1 MSEAES
7 KWGDERFWRDY
18 ARVLKELNDLV
29 AEDHN
34 LKGVR
39 LVAAYFDRRNQWNIA
54 DAIMST
60 GRPKRGQLSRKQ
72 YARLWR
78 HGEDGGLYLLSFLL
92 EDKSYRGVRQRELY
106 RLVESVMKNRGLSP
120 SEAAWHVERIS
131 APKVD
136 HAQVLRAWE
145 REKANRLKY

>member
-1 MSEAES
+1 MIEAES

-18 ARVLKELNDLV
+18 ARVLKELNDLI

-39 LVAAYFDRRNQWNIA
+39 LVAAYFDRRNQWDIA

-72 YARLWR
+72 YGRLWR
-78 HGEDGGLYLLSFLL
+78 DGEDGGLYLLSFLL

-120 SEAAWHVERIS
+120 SEAAWRVERTS
-131 APKVD
+131 TPKVD

>member
-1 MSEAES
+1 MSESYS

-18 ARVLKELNDLV
+18 SSVLKELTHLV
-29 AEDHN
+29 KENPN
-34 LKGVR
+34 LREVR
-39 LVAAYFDRRNQWNIA
+39 LAAQYFERRNQWDVA

-78 HGEDGGLYLLSFLL
+78 QGEDGGLYLLSFLL

-106 RLVESVMKNRGLSP
+106 RLVELIMKNRGLTP
-120 SEAAWHVERIS
+120 AEAAWHVERTS
-131 APKVD
+131 VPTVD
-136 HAQVLRAWE
+136 HAQVLRAWT
-145 REKANRLKY
+145 REKANQFKS

>member
-1 MSEAES
+1 MSEA
-7 KWGDERFWRDY
+7 KARWGDNRFWQDY
-18 ARVLKELNDLV
+18 ARVLNELKYLV
-29 AEDHN
+29 AKDPN
-34 LKGVR
+34 LKEVR
-39 LVAAYFDRRNQWNIA
+39 LVAAYFNRRDQWGIA

-92 EDKSYRGVRQRELY
+92 EDKSYRGVRQRELH
-106 RLVESVMKNRGLSP
+106 RLVESIMKNRRLSP
-120 SEAAWHVERIS
+120 SEAAWHIERTS

-145 REKANRLKY
+145 REKAKEFKS